1 MSGSSDFSLLLL
13 WLKNDQLELSITTPL
28 INILWQVLFMLL
40 SFSDNICWSTKIQR
54 KSPTRVPSY
63 KGIDILNI
71 RRNPGDSDD
80 TAQDDS

>member
-1 MSGSSDFSLLLL
+1 
-13 WLKNDQLELSITTPL
+13 
-28 INILWQVLFMLL
+28 MLL